1 VVELVRARAG
11 GDQRIERIRDSAV
24 LRLRDKL
31 LPLAWLTD
39 LLGMD
44 SAGKDN
50 TDSGYVVVIQVGS
63 QTFGLVVDGV
73 FHTEEI
79 VVKPMS
85 SKLRHIP
92 MFSGNT
98 ILGDG
103 SVIMIVDPNGVAQA
117 LGSTVS
123 NQMAAAG
130 ISQETIKPAVDRA
143 TSLLVFRAG
152 SAHPKAVPLE
162 LITRLEEIDART
174 IELSNGR
181 HMVQYRGQ
189 LMPLVTLNET
199 VRVKAEGGQP
209 LLVFSDGTRSM
220 ALVIDEI
227 VDIVD
232 DRLDI
237 QVASD
242 TPGLLGSAVVKGQA
256 TEIIDVGHF
265 LPLAFEDW
273 FRRKEQPVRPAPRS
287 VLLIDDS
294 PFFRNMLT
302 PVLQAAGYAVTAV
315 GSAKAALDLIAGGT
329 AFDIA
334 ITDVEMPEIDGFEF
348 AEALRADPRT
358 AALPVIALS
367 STVSAEAIER
377 GRRAGFHDYVAKFD
391 RQGLIASLK
400 EQSDLGHA
408 A

>member
-1 VVELVRARAG
+1 LVRARAG
-11 GDQRIERIRDSAV
+11 TDHRIERIRDTAV
-24 LRLRDKL
+24 LRIRDKL
-31 LPLAWLTD
+31 LPLARLTD
-39 LLGMD
+39 LLGME
-44 SAGKDN
+44 N
-50 TDSGYVVVIQVGS
+50 TREAEPDSGYVVVLQVGS
-63 QTFGLVVDGV
+63 QMFGLVVDGV

-85 SKLRHIP
+85 SKLRHLS

-123 NQMAAAG
+123 SQMATTAAVAEQAG
-130 ISQETIKPAVDRA
+130 AEAGQT

-152 SAHPKAVPLE
+152 SAHAKAVPLA
-162 LITRLEEIDART
+162 LVTRLEEIDART

-181 HMVQYRGQ
+181 HMVQYRGH

-220 ALVIDEI
+220 ALVVDEI

-242 TPGLLGSAVVKGQA
+242 NPGVLGSAIVKGQA
-256 TEIIDVGHF
+256 TEIIDIGHF

-273 FRRKEQPVRPAPRS
+273 FRRKEQPSRAASLS
-287 VLLIDDS
+287 VLLVDDS

-315 GSAKAALDLIAGGT
+315 GSAQAALDLIRGGSQ
-329 AFDIA
+329 FDVA
-334 ITDVEMPEIDGFEF
+334 VTDVEMPDVDGFEF

-367 STVSAEAIER
+367 SSVSAEAIER
-377 GRRAGFHDYVAKFD
+377 GRQAGFHDYVAKFD

-400 EQSDLGHA
+400 EQSDIGNA